1 MAGADTST
9 PIRRRKRS
17 AGCAVT
23 RAVKAAGTVA
33 IPAMTSR
40 RLMSTSPSM
49 RGYAGHRLRVTQG
62 QGRPVRLVAKVPF
75 DERR

>member
-40 RLMSTSPSM
+40 RLMSTSPS
-49 RGYAGHRLRVTQG
+49 GEATPVTASESRA
-62 QGRPVRLVAKVPF
+62 RPRCRLVTDHGVWMRYA
-75 DERR
+75 